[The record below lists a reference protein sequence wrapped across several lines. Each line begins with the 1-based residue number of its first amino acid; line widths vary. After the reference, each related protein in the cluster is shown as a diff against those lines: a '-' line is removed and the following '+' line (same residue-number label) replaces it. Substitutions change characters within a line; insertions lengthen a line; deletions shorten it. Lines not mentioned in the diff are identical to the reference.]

1 MERTNV
7 WAAAESA
14 LKVPQKYGFTYEY
27 TYDKGSDSSCVYIHR
42 FKKGAD
48 RFELRVLSGAESVSV
63 VAYAGGEYKFP
74 DLKKKYKKLWRAS
87 ARGRGIARLLS
98 KRTQKQ
104 IWDFLRRR
112 IGKGSGKRRDFR
124 YSRLNARRKKG
135 ETPSK
140 KQAENNAFRNR
151 TPG

>member
-1 MERTNV
+1 MEKTNV

-87 ARGRGIARLLS
+87 ARGRGIARLFS

-104 IWDFLRRR
+104 IWDFYAAALEKEAESGTVAVRRR
-112 IGKGSGKRRDFR
+112 DKGDTGAVSVEEFTAAITKEIADKT
-124 YSRLNARRKKG
+124 AV
-135 ETPSK
+135 
-140 KQAENNAFRNR
+140 
-151 TPG
+151 

>member
-1 MERTNV
+1 MEKTNV

-27 TYDKGSDSSCVYIHR
+27 TYDKGSDSS
-42 FKKGAD
+42 
-48 RFELRVLSGAESVSV
+48 SV

-104 IWDFLRRR
+104 IWDFYAAALE
-112 IGKGSGKRRDFR
+112 KEAESGAIF
-124 YSRLNARRKKG
+124 G
-135 ETPSK
+135 IPV
-140 KQAENNAFRNR
+140 
-151 TPG
+151 